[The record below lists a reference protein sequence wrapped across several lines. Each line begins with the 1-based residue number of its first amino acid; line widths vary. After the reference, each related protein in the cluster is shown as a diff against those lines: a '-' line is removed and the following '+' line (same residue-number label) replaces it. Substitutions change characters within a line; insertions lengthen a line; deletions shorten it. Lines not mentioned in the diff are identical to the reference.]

1 MELLVAL
8 PSTSIKV
15 KTRPHC
21 LYMQLNTNQDVDF
34 WHITHSS
41 ITAGYIYIT
50 IFISIMIQSISERY
64 SRYISLGRA
73 AHSVIASSDGFL
85 EHLYAFLRNV
95 LSVVYYSV
103 FCSSASVT
111 TCLDKNY
118 WFDYTLLHWLF
129 CQFIWFKS
137 LMRLWKVHHF
147 LSWLFILII
156 TYFYHTQNSKRHL
169 NSWKLPAIWEKVLSL
184 LFRYT
189 ENAFQSWLLFL

>member
-41 ITAGYIYIT
+41 ITAGYMYIT
-50 IFISIMIQSISERY
+50 IFISIMTQSISEHY

-73 AHSVIASSDGFL
+73 AHSMIASSDVFWNTFM
-85 EHLYAFLRNV
+85 HSYINV
-95 LSVVYYSV
+95 LSVAYYSV

-111 TCLDKNY
+111 ACLDKNY
-118 WFDYTLLHWLF
+118 LFDYTLLHWLF
-129 CQFIWFKS
+129 CQFIGFKS
-137 LMRLWKVHHF
+137 LMRLKSSPFPQLAVLFNYHIF
-147 LSWLFILII
+147 LPYSEL
-156 TYFYHTQNSKRHL
+156 KRHL

-184 LFRYT
+184 LFWYT